1 MPPPKSK
8 NSHPVK
14 KPRSAASGG
23 GKGAR
28 PRPRKIASR
37 SLYSAAEVREIFRRF
52 SVQRPE
58 PKGELDYVNAFTLL
72 VAVVLSAQA
81 TDAGVNKATKALFAA
96 ADTPQKM
103 LALGEAKVGDHIRT
117 IGLWR
122 NKAKNVIALSK
133 ALIDDHGGKVPEDR
147 DELVK
152 LPGVGRKT
160 ANVVLNVAFGQH
172 TMAVDTHIFRI
183 GNRIGLAP
191 GKTPE
196 QVEEGLL
203 KVIPAEYMRH
213 AHHWLILH
221 GRYVCK
227 ARKPDCPA
235 CVIADICKSEEKTT
249 DVPAP
254 LIEIAPL
261 DEAEDRSIG
270 VS

>member
-8 NSHPVK
+8 KSIAVK
-14 KPRSAASGG
+14 KPRSVVAGG
-23 GKGAR
+23 GR
-28 PRPRKIASR
+28 STERPRKAASR
-37 SLYSAAEVREIFRRF
+37 SLYSPAEVHEIFRRF

-96 ADTPQKM
+96 ADTPAKM

-133 ALIDDHGGKVPEDR
+133 ALIDDHAGNVPQER

-196 QVEEGLL
+196 QVEQGLL

-235 CVIADICKSEEKTT
+235 CVIADICRSKEKTT
-249 DVPAP
+249 DIPAP
-254 LIEIAPL
+254 LAPIAPL
-261 DEAEDRSIG
+261 DETFPVEA
-270 VS
+270 